1 MDKEI
6 WVSHHELIAS
16 LEMRVTIE
24 AKMITGNC
32 RSPHNYNDT
41 QMVEVT
47 GQPPYTLAMVRES
60 VESEYIHQLM
70 DTRDRE
76 DSSRTMWKSKT
87 YGYT

>member
-47 GQPPYTLAMVRES
+47 RQPPYTLAMVRKS
-60 VESEYIHQLM
+60 VKSGYIHQLQ
-70 DTRDRE
+70 DTRD
-76 DSSRTMWKSKT
+76 
-87 YGYT
+87 